1 MSKGIIAKFDE
12 VHLGTAIHTDKQT
25 LHSESQKKR
34 EKMKSQKLYK
44 PLNKAL
50 TVGEMIFIML
60 VCSIYNNVWTGN
72 LRPMVGQIST
82 IYKIHQNDTKLIKNK
97 QWKYI

>member
-1 MSKGIIAKFDE
+1 
-12 VHLGTAIHTDKQT
+12 
-25 LHSESQKKR
+25 
-34 EKMKSQKLYK
+34 MKSQKLYK
-44 PLNKAL
+44 PLKQGFDCWGDDIYN
-50 TVGEMIFIML
+50 VML